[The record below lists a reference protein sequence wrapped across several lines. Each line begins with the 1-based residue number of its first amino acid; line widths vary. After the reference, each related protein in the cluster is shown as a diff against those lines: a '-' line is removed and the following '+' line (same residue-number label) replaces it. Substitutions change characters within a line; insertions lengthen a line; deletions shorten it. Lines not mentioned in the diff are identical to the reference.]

1 MNKDN
6 QTPVPG
12 QEPENEIRQQDVSD
26 VTEEKVAETEKAEMP
41 EDNTPKAEAHGKK
54 KHRGV
59 SRKFRYGTLSTVLTL
74 VVVAACLLYTSFL
87 KGSKKSREVFTTRKK
102 IWYYT

>member
-26 VTEEKVAETEKAEMP
+26 VT
-41 EDNTPKAEAHGKK
+41 
-54 KHRGV
+54 
-59 SRKFRYGTLSTVLTL
+59 
-74 VVVAACLLYTSFL
+74 CLLYTSDAADD
-87 KGSKKSREVFTTRKK
+87 S
-102 IWYYT
+102 